1 MLRANFSIRAMFSK
15 TILAVFGLLTV
26 LSLTGCDEKALVC
39 IGKEEEIQ
47 IGNHLTAGALQQF
60 GGESNDIE
68 TQTLITKVGK
78 TIADECDRKDMP
90 WEFYYTNSD
99 IPNAMAL
106 PGHVFVT
113 KGMTELL
120 KGPDGEV
127 DVDMLAGVLSHEIS
141 HVVARHTARLAAERR
156 FADLVEAGLDL
167 LTKRDVTAAESAQF
181 IRQFLLLGYNRN
193 LEEEADRLGAT
204 YASRAGY
211 ARDGL
216 LRAGERLLQRE
227 SRYPDTT
234 AWYLRTHP
242 EWRQRVRVLEQQ
254 LAALDDEAV
263 NKVAYEVND
272 KCSGWWG
279 LVNLGV
285 QYVRA
290 KYILKSGAEIAL
302 VDSTGLGYPDT
313 VIRSNGTQKTYYG
326 IAKGEKG
333 LWQVATRVGP
343 NGKPLYTDVVG
354 YSPQKAQELR
364 QKAASLLAKGQTQLA
379 IKELNRAI
387 ELGASDAETRLRLA
401 RAYQKAGNVA
411 GAKSAYR
418 SVLRGEWEGQAS
430 EQATSVLADQS
441 VGTNQPP
448 TQSKQPGSA
457 SNIGKP
463 RRGRK
468 SLPAEGKEA
477 RVDREMSQAE
487 KEFEKF
493 NREVEGAETNSKSPR
508 SRLGSSNV
516 GREITLDDLEDEVWK
531 KLKIT
536 PNEDGDHWKQT
547 WSNAQAI
554 LQEMKRQITAGR
566 VVIAQIVVP
575 EFKQVRVTDPNQ
587 LVLVEE
593 YQMEGEVIKD
603 RTGNDGTILGTS
615 TLSVIDASHLRYRG
629 TIAAESED
637 RYVILTKTGPGTFTA
652 QFAIPNKVP
661 WNPTCEASSV
671 DISIQLGNGRIE
683 ERVVVKCKE
692 QKDFD
697 ARIYDGRI
705 NSIGT
710 FLYALI
716 RIRDQSN

>member
-1 MLRANFSIRAMFSK
+1 MLRANFSIRAIFSK
-15 TILAVFGLLTV
+15 IILAVFGLLTV
-26 LSLTGCDEKALVC
+26 LSLIGCDEKALVC

-60 GGESNDIE
+60 GGEANDIE
-68 TQTLITKVGK
+68 TQTLITRIGK

-156 FADLVEAGLDL
+156 LADLVEAGLDL

-234 AWYLRTHP
+234 AWYFRTHP

-254 LAALDDEAV
+254 LAVLDDEAV
-263 NKVAYEVND
+263 NKVVYEVND

-302 VDSTGLGYPDT
+302 VDSAGLGYPDT
-313 VIRSNGTQKTYYG
+313 VIRSKGTQKTYYG
-326 IAKGEKG
+326 ITKGEKG

-343 NGKPLYTDVVG
+343 NGKPIYTEAVG
-354 YSPQKAQELR
+354 YSPRTALEIK
-364 QKAASLLAKGQTQLA
+364 QKAATLLAKGRTAEA
-379 IKELNRAI
+379 IKELHRAI
-387 ELGASDAETRLRLA
+387 ELGSTDAETRLQLA
-401 RAYQKAGNVA
+401 RAYQKAGNSA
-411 GAKSAYR
+411 AAKSAYR
-418 SVLRGEWEGQAS
+418 SVLRGEWEGQSS
-430 EQATSVLADQS
+430 EQAVSVLTSRSAGANQS
-441 VGTNQPP
+441 T
-448 TQSKQPGSA
+448 TK
-457 SNIGKP
+457 
-463 RRGRK
+463 RK
-468 SLPAEGKEA
+468 SSLAEGKEV
-477 RVDREMSQAE
+477 RVNREMSQAE

-493 NREVEGAETNSKSPR
+493 NREVENAMKTEEKGTNSPAKSGITFQWNGVNSVHYYLFRVDGEMIDGANCDPGKTVTHEVA
-508 SRLGSSNV
+508 SGSYKI
-516 GREITLDDLEDEVWK
+516 EIGEAIAPGYQPIN
-531 KLKIT
+531 IT
-536 PNEDGDHWKQT
+536 VSAG
-547 WSNAQAI
+547 
-554 LQEMKRQITAGR
+554 QITHVTPPVGQIAFQGRIVDGVPSEYLTLYKNRPNSLADSLRTWGCDPGKTCIFDVSPGSYVTEFYMLDGKYVDVVIQPGR
-566 VVIAQIVVP
+566 VTHVIRP
-575 EFKQVRVTDPNQ
+575 
-587 LVLVEE
+587 
-593 YQMEGEVIKD
+593 
-603 RTGNDGTILGTS
+603 
-615 TLSVIDASHLRYRG
+615 LR
-629 TIAAESED
+629 
-637 RYVILTKTGPGTFTA
+637 
-652 QFAIPNKVP
+652 
-661 WNPTCEASSV
+661 
-671 DISIQLGNGRIE
+671 
-683 ERVVVKCKE
+683 
-692 QKDFD
+692 
-697 ARIYDGRI
+697 
-705 NSIGT
+705 
-710 FLYALI
+710 
-716 RIRDQSN
+716 